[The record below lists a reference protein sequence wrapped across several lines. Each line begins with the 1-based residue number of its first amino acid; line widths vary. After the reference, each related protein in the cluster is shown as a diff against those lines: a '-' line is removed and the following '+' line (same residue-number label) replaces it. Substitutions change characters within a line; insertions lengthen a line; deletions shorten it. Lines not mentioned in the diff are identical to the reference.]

1 MQGKCSN
8 NAKLFYQLLLQF
20 NQIRIKVIS
29 QFKIKYFN
37 SPKPI
42 KPCHYLGQT
51 ICTTPV
57 GQAVLL
63 AFRHHRDDYVRRL
76 WFSMLASSYRMCI
89 FSTALDFL
97 QHLPG
102 KPKNLFFLTIP
113 RDPRQF
119 FEIHNLSAYLTAK
132 KICGEK
138 SSLTQEIICL
148 ISQPF
153 FAILVR
159 KKSCQVTW
167 CAKSLRAVEAPLCFE
182 CAWINASFLS
192 LGLWV
197 SEFSAN
203 GTFKL

>member
-63 AFRHHRDDYVRRL
+63 AFRHH
-76 WFSMLASSYRMCI
+76 
-89 FSTALDFL
+89 
-97 QHLPG
+97 
-102 KPKNLFFLTIP
+102 
-113 RDPRQF
+113 
-119 FEIHNLSAYLTAK
+119 LS
-132 KICGEK
+132 
-138 SSLTQEIICL
+138 
-148 ISQPF
+148 
-153 FAILVR
+153 
-159 KKSCQVTW
+159 
-167 CAKSLRAVEAPLCFE
+167 
-182 CAWINASFLS
+182 N
-192 LGLWV
+192 
-197 SEFSAN
+197 
-203 GTFKL
+203 